1 MRTHPGRSNVCTYK
15 FCSTHDWAFID
26 FEVVKMNVESEK
38 NSSNSMRSYLKY
50 ELKSNESTLNGIV
63 LIFLGGS

>member
-15 FCSTHDWAFID
+15 FCSTHAWANID

-38 NSSNSMRSYLKY
+38 LIKF
-50 ELKSNESTLNGIV
+50 NEVISKI
-63 LIFLGGS
+63 